1 MKRAVVLSGGGAKGA
16 YEIGVWKALR
26 RLSINYDIVCGTSV
40 GALNGVLMV
49 QKDYF
54 KALKLWYYM
63 DYSKVID
70 IEIKKKYASKKGK
83 EEILGKYAKGALK
96 GGLELSGL
104 SQVIDK
110 VLNKDKFFKSNINYG
125 LVTTHFP
132 SLRPKLVKK
141 GDLTEDDVKSYMLAS
156 ASCFPAFKPTKI
168 GKNFYIDG
176 GYYDNMPINFAIS
189 MGADEVIAV
198 DLKSVGIVREVKDKN
213 VKITYI
219 TPKNDLGSFL
229 AFEKDYSRKAISFG
243 YNDTMKVY
251 KMLDGNIYT
260 FKKGSLDR
268 NYKRMHDKF
277 NYYMDLYLNK
287 VAKLKFKKITL
298 SDNSK
303 YFNDVLENTLK
314 SFNIDE
320 SKIYRASFANVL
332 IKKEF
337 LKCEIKK
344 FNTIKKAIKN
354 NSLKKAF
361 VSKELICY
369 IHNEIEKENK
379 RLINDL
385 AIMFP
390 NAFLCAL
397 YIKTIER

>member
-1 MKRAVVLSGGGAKGA
+1 MKRAIVLSGGGAKGA

-40 GALNGVLMV
+40 GALNGVLMA

-63 DYSKVID
+63 DYNKVID
-70 IEIKKKYASKKGK
+70 VEIKKKYASKKGK

-104 SQVIDK
+104 SNVIDK

-132 SLRPKLVKK
+132 SFKPKLMKK
-141 GDLTEDDVKSYMLAS
+141 QNLNEDNLKKYMLAS

-168 GKNFYIDG
+168 DKNLYIDG
-176 GYYDNMPINFAIS
+176 GYYDNMPINLAVS

-198 DLKSVGIVREVKDKN
+198 DLKAVGMVREVKDKD

-219 TPKNDLGSFL
+219 TPKNDLGNFL

-243 YNDTMKVY
+243 YNDTMKIY
-251 KMLDGNIYT
+251 NKLEGNMYT
-260 FKKGSLDR
+260 FKKGSLNR
-268 NYKRMHDKF
+268 NYKRLYDRF
-277 NYYMDLYLNK
+277 YYLMDLYLNK
-287 VAKLKFKKITL
+287 IVKLKFKKLTL
-298 SDNSK
+298 TTSYE
-303 YFNDVLENTLK
+303 YFNNVFENTLK
-314 SFNIDE
+314 AFGIDE
-320 SKIYRASFANVL
+320 SKVYRASLANVL

-337 LKCEIKK
+337 LKCEIKR

-361 VSKELICY
+361 ISKELICY
-369 IHNEIEKENK
+369 IKSEIEKENK
-379 RLINDL
+379 KLINDL

-390 NAFLCAL
+390 SAFLCAL
-397 YIKTIER
+397 YVKIVVK

>member
-1 MKRAVVLSGGGAKGA
+1 
-16 YEIGVWKALR
+16 
-26 RLSINYDIVCGTSV
+26 
-40 GALNGVLMV
+40 
-49 QKDYF
+49 
-54 KALKLWYYM
+54 
-63 DYSKVID
+63 
-70 IEIKKKYASKKGK
+70 
-83 EEILGKYAKGALK
+83 
-96 GGLELSGL
+96 
-104 SQVIDK
+104 
-110 VLNKDKFFKSNINYG
+110 
-125 LVTTHFP
+125 
-132 SLRPKLVKK
+132 
-141 GDLTEDDVKSYMLAS
+141 
-156 ASCFPAFKPTKI
+156 
-168 GKNFYIDG
+168 
-176 GYYDNMPINFAIS
+176 
-189 MGADEVIAV
+189 
-198 DLKSVGIVREVKDKN
+198 
-213 VKITYI
+213 
-219 TPKNDLGSFL
+219 
-229 AFEKDYSRKAISFG
+229 
-243 YNDTMKVY
+243 MKVY

-298 SDNSK
+298 SDNTK

>member
-1 MKRAVVLSGGGAKGA
+1 
-16 YEIGVWKALR
+16 
-26 RLSINYDIVCGTSV
+26 
-40 GALNGVLMV
+40 
-49 QKDYF
+49 
-54 KALKLWYYM
+54 
-63 DYSKVID
+63 
-70 IEIKKKYASKKGK
+70 
-83 EEILGKYAKGALK
+83 
-96 GGLELSGL
+96 
-104 SQVIDK
+104 
-110 VLNKDKFFKSNINYG
+110 
-125 LVTTHFP
+125 
-132 SLRPKLVKK
+132 
-141 GDLTEDDVKSYMLAS
+141 
-156 ASCFPAFKPTKI
+156 
-168 GKNFYIDG
+168 
-176 GYYDNMPINFAIS
+176 MPINLAIS

-198 DLKSVGIVREVKDKN
+198 DLKAVGMVREVKDKN

-287 VAKLKFKKITL
+287 VAKLKFKKVTS
-298 SDNSK
+298 SDNTK

-314 SFNIDE
+314 AFNIDE

-379 RLINDL
+379 KIINDL